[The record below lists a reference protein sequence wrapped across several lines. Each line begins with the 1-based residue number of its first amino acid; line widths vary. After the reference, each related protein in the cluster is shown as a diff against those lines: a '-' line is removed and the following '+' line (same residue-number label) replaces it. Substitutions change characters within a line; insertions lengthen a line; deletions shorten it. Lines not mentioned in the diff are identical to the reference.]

1 MPIDNYV
8 TLKVFNML
16 GQEVA
21 TLVHE
26 EKTAGSY
33 KVDWNVPQS
42 RIASG
47 VSSKGGYA
55 SGVYFYRL
63 EAEDFS
69 ETKKMILAR

>member
-1 MPIDNYV
+1 
-8 TLKVFNML
+8 ML

-42 RIASG
+42 GI
-47 VSSKGGYA
+47 A